1 MITVDNLLLQIVNC
15 SSPSVDS
22 LVSKKDFKVL
32 TSLASSSNS
41 FLFITESQSNLLLK
55 ILNDNKEKL
64 AVIENNIA
72 KILATPEWSRPFR
85 KIEQVRKL
93 SIVKNLEEEYVL
105 QLEITPSGK
114 IRKILMDA
122 NKVIENLI
130 QLPAGKYYQAD
141 LTEKNIV
148 LLVNLL
154 TPFNFDI
161 SENVK
166 NHYETI
172 KSWSETEI
180 RNQLLLTKIE
190 HPNFHKAITSD
201 LGIETAIDQNIINDR
216 SMRYQYFTEN
226 AKNPGENLVEYLS
239 NRPSTRIWVDK
250 NQHTLTEVVES
261 LIHLRRLPLLVVFD
275 GNATTKFQ
283 ENLEN
288 LSEALEN
295 NGIFDHVG
303 VYFRLA
309 NDDAGKQ
316 FNSFIQSKSYNYKLD
331 DTTIVASLLGGKM
344 PKFFLKNA
352 WKPMSVIAL
361 DTRMGMRHGK
371 TSVYASCCDLII
383 EYADQPTILEQS
395 KLQTWQ

>member
-64 AVIENNIA
+64 VAIETDIS
-72 KILATPEWSRPFR
+72 KILSTPEWSRPFR
-85 KIEQVRKL
+85 KIEQIRKL
-93 SIVKNLEEEYVL
+93 NIVKNLEDESVL
-105 QLEITPSGK
+105 QLEVTSSGR
-114 IRKILMDA
+114 IRKILSDA
-122 NKVIENLI
+122 GKVIENLT
-130 QLPAGKYYQAD
+130 QLSSGKYYQAD
-141 LTEKNIV
+141 LTEKNIIA
-148 LLVNLL
+148 LVDLL
-154 TPFNFDI
+154 TPLNFDI
-161 SENVK
+161 SENIK
-166 NHYETI
+166 NHYKTI

-180 RNQLLLTKIE
+180 RDQLLLTKIE
-190 HPNFHKAITSD
+190 HPNFHKAITAD

-226 AKNPGENLVEYLS
+226 VKNPGENLVEYVA
-239 NRPSTRIWVDK
+239 NRSSTRIWVDK
-250 NQHTLTEVVES
+250 NQHTLTEVIATLVK
-261 LIHLRRLPLLVVFD
+261 LRRLPLLVVFD
-275 GNATTKFQ
+275 GNAPNKFQ

-288 LSEALEN
+288 LSDALEN

-309 NDDAGKQ
+309 NDDAGKK
-316 FNSFIQSKSYNYKLD
+316 FNSFIQDKSYNYNLD
-331 DTTIVASLLGGKM
+331 DTTIVASLLGGKI
-344 PKFFLKNA
+344 PKFFLKNP

-383 EYADQPTILEQS
+383 EYADQPTILESS
-395 KLQTWQ
+395 KSQICR